1 MFGPQEIREAD
12 DRMGARIVEL
22 AGLNDDLMKMLFE
35 IKSQPATVLAV
46 RMVLDANM
54 EIINK
59 QAVIGS
65 AKSTLIEAIVSQIDN
80 QS

>member
-46 RMVLDANM
+46 RMILDANM

-65 AKSTLIEAIVSQIDN
+65 AKSTLIETMLS
-80 QS
+80 

>member
-12 DRMGARIVEL
+12 TRMGARIVEL
-22 AGLNDDLMKMLFE
+22 ACMNDNLMKMLIE
-35 IKSQPATVLAV
+35 TKSQPATVMAV
-46 RMVLDANM
+46 RMVLDASM

-65 AKSTLIEAIVSQIDN
+65 AKTTLIETMLSQIDN

>member
-65 AKSTLIEAIVSQIDN
+65 AKSTLIESMITQFNN

>member
-1 MFGPQEIREAD
+1 MFGPKEIREAD

-65 AKSTLIEAIVSQIDN
+65 AKSTLIEAILS
-80 QS
+80 

>member
-1 MFGPQEIREAD
+1 MFGSQEIREAD
-12 DRMGARIVEL
+12 DRMSARIVEL
-22 AGLNDDLMKMLFE
+22 AGLNDDLMKMLIE
-35 IKSQPATVLAV
+35 IKSQPAIVLAV
-46 RMVLDANM
+46 RMILEANM

-65 AKSTLIEAIVSQIDN
+65 AKSTLIEAILSQIDN

>member
-22 AGLNDDLMKMLFE
+22 AGMNDDLMKMLIE

-46 RMVLDANM
+46 RMILEANM

>member
-12 DRMGARIVEL
+12 DRMSVRIVEL

-65 AKSTLIEAIVSQIDN
+65 AKSTLIEAILS
-80 QS
+80 

>member
-22 AGLNDDLMKMLFE
+22 AGMNDDLMKMLIE

-46 RMVLDANM
+46 RMILEANM

-65 AKSTLIEAIVSQIDN
+65 AKSTLIEAILSQIDN